1 MRYLYMENG
10 ILKERKRR
18 IVMAFKGRLRGSGS
32 RYMRC
37 DQLADFVN
45 RYYNDT
51 HQVSVEVLPHPI
63 DKPLKWKKFL
73 QTVKDATVITLKG
86 STDILSEEQLGELR
100 SQAISLGID
109 HVDSFAGGGVF
120 AKADLHIASSL
131 ASQEFMLKKCERI
144 SRRDGFEMPLI
155 ELVDHHADER
165 IKAAPQPSGKQLKI
179 AYIGNL
185 DNTKIPTEIAPSMLQ
200 FSAEAQAD
208 FEKVLQE
215 IDQAHMHYCV
225 RSDTKLR
232 QPKPF
237 TKGFTAALADR
248 NLLCTPQVHDA
259 ARFLGDDYPFMT
271 KGNSDQDIVDCV
283 EFARSAIGSA
293 EWEEGL
299 RRVRAMREEVRPDKV
314 AEQLV
319 DAVDKFY

>member
-10 ILKERKRR
+10 KLKERRRR
-18 IVMAFKGRLRGSGS
+18 IVMAFKGRLRGNGS

-45 RYYNDT
+45 RYYGDT
-51 HQVSVEVLPHPI
+51 HQVSVEVLPHPV
-63 DKPLKWKKFL
+63 DKPGKWKKFL
-73 QTVKDATVITLKG
+73 RTVQDATVITLKG
-86 STDILSEEQLGELR
+86 SIDILSEEQLGELR
-100 SQAISLGID
+100 GQAISLGID
-109 HVDSFAGGGVF
+109 HVDSFAGGDVF
-120 AKADLHIASSL
+120 AKANLHIASNL
-131 ASQEFMLKKCERI
+131 ASHEFMWKKCERI
-144 SRRDGFEMPLI
+144 SRRDRFEMPLI

-179 AYIGNL
+179 VYIGNL
-185 DNTKIPTEIAPSMLQ
+185 DNTRIPPQIAPNMLQ
-200 FSAEAQAD
+200 FSAEAQAG

-248 NLLCTPQVHDA
+248 NLLCTPKVHDA
-259 ARFLGDDYPFMT
+259 ARFLGHDYPFMT
-271 KGNSDQDIVDCV
+271 KGESDKDIIDTV
-283 EFARSAIGSA
+283 EFARASIGA
-293 EWEEGL
+293 PEWEEGL
-299 RRVRAMREEVRPDKV
+299 RRVRAMREEVRPEKV
-314 AEQLV
+314 AKQLV